1 MVLGDCSMLETQ
13 INHWSDFVDIANSLD
28 GWAFR
33 GQKRADWQLWS
44 AISRQLQKFCPDT
57 GSWPEREQRVIRI
70 FQRKAH
76 NFLNDPRILDDDLR
90 CLALLQ
96 HHGAPTRLIDF
107 TKSPYVA
114 AFFAL
119 EDATEASAVYAINTP
134 YLWHAAPR
142 HHPALPREVID
153 PRENGHFRKYFIPN
167 NTPLV
172 WAGEPGQLDSRLV
185 AQSGTF
191 VVPGVLDRSI
201 DDILINEYP
210 NEEPILHKFIL
221 AADMR
226 EQAIQNLYRM
236 NITYATLFPDLD
248 GLARASSLEL
258 EIMWKGLVSYPKED
272 R

>member
-1 MVLGDCSMLETQ
+1 MQETR
-13 INHWSDFVDIANSLD
+13 ITDWSQFVEVASSLD

-33 GQKRADWQLWS
+33 GHKNAEWSLWS
-44 AISRQLQKFCPDT
+44 AISRQLKKFCPDT
-57 GSWPEREQRVIRI
+57 STWPEREQRVIRI

-76 NFLNDPRILDDDLR
+76 NFLSDARSLDDELR

-119 EDATEASAVYAINTP
+119 EDALEDAAVYALNTP

-142 HHPALPREVID
+142 DFPELNREVID
-153 PRENGHFRKYFIPN
+153 PREPGHFQQYFID
-167 NTPLV
+167 NTTPIV
-172 WAGEPGQLDSRLV
+172 WTGEPGRLDARLV

-191 VVPGVLDRSI
+191 VIPGILDRSV
-201 DDILINEYP
+201 DDILMEEYH
-210 NEEPILHKFIL
+210 NHEPMLYKFIL
-221 AADMR
+221 SHDIR
-226 EQAIQNLYRM
+226 EQAMQNLYRM

-248 GLARASSLEL
+248 GLARASALEL
-258 EIMWKGLVSYPKED
+258 EIMWKGLVSYPKD
-272 R
+272 SL

>member
-1 MVLGDCSMLETQ
+1 MLETHIRQ
-13 INHWSDFVDIANSLD
+13 WSEFVEIADSLD

-44 AISRQLQKFCPDT
+44 AISRQFRKFCPDT
-57 GSWPEREQRVIRI
+57 LSWPEREQRVIRI

-76 NFLNDPRILDDDLR
+76 NFLSDTRILEDDLR

-119 EDATEASAVYAINTP
+119 EDATEASAVYALNTP
-134 YLWHAAPR
+134 YLWHAAPGKFPSLQR
-142 HHPALPREVID
+142 DVID
-153 PRENGHFRKYFIPN
+153 PRESRNYRQYFIDN
-167 NTPLV
+167 RRPLV
-172 WAGEPGQLDSRLV
+172 WVGEPGQLDSRMV

-191 VVPGVLDRSI
+191 VIPGVLDRSI
-201 DDILINEYP
+201 DELLIEEYQSD
-210 NEEPILHKFIL
+210 EPVLHKFIL
-221 AADMR
+221 DESMR

-236 NITYATLFPDLD
+236 NITYATLFPDLN
-248 GLARASSLEL
+248 GLARASALEL
-258 EIMWKGLVSYPKED
+258 EIMWKGLVSYPKD
-272 R
+272 SL

>member
-1 MVLGDCSMLETQ
+1 MQETRV
-13 INHWSDFVDIANSLD
+13 NNWSEFVDIANRLD

-33 GQKRADWQLWS
+33 GQKKAEWQLWS

-57 GSWPEREQRVIRI
+57 SSWPEREQRVIRI

-76 NFLNDPRILDDDLR
+76 NFLSDPRILEDELR

-119 EDATEASAVYAINTP
+119 EDATEDSAVYAVNTP
-134 YLWHAAPR
+134 YLWHAAPGR
-142 HHPALPREVID
+142 FPELHREVID
-153 PRENGHFRKYFIPN
+153 PRERGNYQRYFIDN
-167 NTPLV
+167 RTPLV
-172 WAGEPGQLDSRLV
+172 WAGEPGRLDQRLV

-191 VVPGVLDRSI
+191 VMPGVLDRSI
-201 DDILINEYP
+201 DDILVNEYQNGNP
-210 NEEPILHKFIL
+210 VLHKFIL
-221 AADMR
+221 PENIR

-248 GLARASSLEL
+248 GLARASALEL
-258 EIMWKGLVSYPKED
+258 EVMWKGLVSYPKD
-272 R
+272 